1 MQRRKRGQSWVIM
14 ANTILPLLSIGEIVM
29 FSVFFFNMEIKD
41 WIVAIGKLIH
51 VVFFYKQ
58 ENNILTFIKT
68 KIIIYLPKNKL
79 NLTKDLL
86 LSWNIFLIRYVF
98 KQGLICHFKKYYLS
112 LFSIFHYFSY
122 TKPHIK
128 STLFIISFSLLILSL
143 TYFSLHNFSS
153 KPNKP

>member
-1 MQRRKRGQSWVIM
+1 M

-98 KQGLICHFKKYYLS
+98 KQGLICHFKKIL
-112 LFSIFHYFSY
+112 
-122 TKPHIK
+122 
-128 STLFIISFSLLILSL
+128 SFSLLNFFTLSFMSNHTSNL
-143 TYFSLHNFSS
+143 LYFSSFSPFS
-153 KPNKP
+153 HSLLPISFFTTSLLNQTHPKWLNLNR